1 MAFEL
6 GLGGWVRYDLVAM
19 RGMEILNGGNSSTK
33 LLGGEE
39 HCWGM
44 ETLGKGRGSST
55 YCDPGRNPG
64 FMKTCSER

>member
-6 GLGGWVRYDLVAM
+6 GLGGWVRSDLVAM
-19 RGMEILNGGNSSTK
+19 RGMEILNGWNSSTK

-44 ETLGKGRGSST
+44 ETLGKGEKEQYSL
-55 YCDPGRNPG
+55 
-64 FMKTCSER
+64 